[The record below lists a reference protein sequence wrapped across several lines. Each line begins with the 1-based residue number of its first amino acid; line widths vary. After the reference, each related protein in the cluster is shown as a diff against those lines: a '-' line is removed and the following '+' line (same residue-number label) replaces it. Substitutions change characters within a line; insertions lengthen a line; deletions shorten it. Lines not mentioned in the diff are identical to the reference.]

1 MSLVLTEASILKEGK
16 SRETHD
22 QRHLL
27 STIVWFVVLTFP
39 IWIDW
44 LGLLMTHAPIEVYL
58 IFIPLSYYA
67 IIVYAPYIGIPWLL
81 VVTCMVIY
89 RVIGWFRKR
98 RMPRLTRGT
107 KKERTKAEDSR
118 AA

>member
-1 MSLVLTEASILKEGK
+1 MSLVQTEASILKEGK
-16 SRETHD
+16 RRETYD

-27 STIVWFVVLTFP
+27 STIVWFAVLTFP

-44 LGLLMTHAPIEVYL
+44 LGLLTTHAPIEYYL
-58 IFIPLSYYA
+58 ILIPLSYYA
-67 IIVYAPYIGIPWLL
+67 TIVYAPYIGIPWLF

-89 RVIGWFRKR
+89 RAIVWFRKR

-107 KKERTKAEDSR
+107 KKERTKAEDSH

>member
-1 MSLVLTEASILKEGK
+1 LKEGT
-16 SRETHD
+16 SRETHH

-44 LGLLMTHAPIEVYL
+44 LGLLTMHAPIEDYL
-58 IFIPLSYYA
+58 ILIPFSYYA
-67 IIVYAPYIGIPWLL
+67 TIVYAPYVSIPWLL

-89 RVIGWFRKR
+89 RVIRWFRKR
-98 RMPRLTRGT
+98 RMLTRTRGT
-107 KKERTKAEDSR
+107 KKERVKAEDSH
-118 AA
+118 AASSEAKSKP